1 MSSIINIVIIMNI
14 YVTIIN
20 IYYYQSHLY
29 IGRRHHQQSYEPR
42 EEKGSVAAWLRYIIF
57 RLTSISLGRILVF
70 C

>member
-29 IGRRHHQQSYEPR
+29 IGKRHHQQSYEPR
-42 EEKGSVAAWLRYIIF
+42 EGEG
-57 RLTSISLGRILVF
+57 
-70 C
+70 